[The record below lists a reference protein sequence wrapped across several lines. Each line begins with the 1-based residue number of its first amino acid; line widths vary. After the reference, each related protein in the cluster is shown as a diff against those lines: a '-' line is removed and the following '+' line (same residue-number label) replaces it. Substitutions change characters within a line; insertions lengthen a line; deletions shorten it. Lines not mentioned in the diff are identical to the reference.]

1 MRHLHLSILA
11 VSVMSVSLC
20 FGALADERGKVLLED
35 DFNRSESDETQEQ
48 VGNDWG
54 TNSKSR
60 AQGVKQVDLRDGA
73 MFIRKAEVADHGV
86 SVTHEAAFQ
95 DAVISLRF
103 KLGKGDDLG
112 INIADMN
119 EKSVHAGHICLAKV
133 GSDKLEM
140 TDLKTGRM
148 KLENREA
155 RLAEK
160 LTDEQKQAINRKSRY
175 RDLDISTD
183 EWHTLEVRIEG
194 PRMTVIIDDKQVGS
208 FESEGIGHATKSRLR
223 LAVNREAWVDD
234 VRIVRLK

>member
-1 MRHLHLSILA
+1 MFHLRLFSVAVTVLFMFLSTAAI
-11 VSVMSVSLC
+11 
-20 FGALADERGKVLLED
+20 ADDKETVLLED
-35 DFNRSESDETQEQ
+35 DFNRSETDDTQEQ
-48 VGNDWG
+48 PGNEWG

-133 GSDKLEM
+133 RSDKLEM

-160 LTDEQKQAINRKSRY
+160 LTAEQKQAINRKSRY
-175 RDLDISTD
+175 RDLDLSTD
-183 EWHTLEVRIEG
+183 EWHALEVRIDG
-194 PRMTVIIDDKQVGS
+194 PRMTVSIDSKQVGW

-234 VRIVRLK
+234 VKIVRVK